1 MMQTN
6 TNVGASEVVLS
17 KFSIVDELFSCDYGS
32 GVLTY
37 DEIGKLI
44 VTSGSIVACD
54 PLCIQDIE
62 PFIIPVP
69 NGSFPVFLSEI
80 DFIWGDH
87 IVAEAILNFSD
98 EDVVEWKSALVKKQD
113 PFNLGKEVSEYTAD
127 SGTGCFMDTEVAKL
141 LLSKMKDANYAD
153 KITDEIRK
161 SFSETMSLA
170 NIEINPA
177 TGGNLVAFSTGFGD
191 GIYGS
196 QIGYDKSGKIACIVT
211 DFDVI

>member
-1 MMQTN
+1 MRTN
-6 TNVGASEVVLS
+6 TNVGVSEMDLS
-17 KFSIVDELFSCDYGS
+17 KFSIVDELFSCKYGN

-37 DEIGKLI
+37 QEIGELVI
-44 VTSGSIVACD
+44 TSGSIVACD
-54 PLCIQDIE
+54 PLCMQDIE

-69 NGSFPVFLSEI
+69 NGSFPVFLTDI

-87 IVAEAILNFSD
+87 IVAEAILLFSN
-98 EDVVEWKSALVKKQD
+98 EDVAEWKPALVKKQD
-113 PFNLGKEVSEYTAD
+113 PFYLGEEISEYTAD
-127 SGTGCFMDTEVAKL
+127 SGTGCFMDAEVAKL
-141 LLSKMKDANYAD
+141 LLSKMKDENYAD

-170 NIEINPA
+170 NIEINPE

-196 QIGYDKSGKIACIVT
+196 QIGYDKNGKIACIVT
-211 DFDVI
+211 DFDII